1 MAQVNERNQDAT
13 VFVGDL
19 DPQVTE
25 ALLWELM
32 LQVGPV
38 INTHIP
44 KDKLSGAHSGFGFV
58 EFVNEEA
65 AEYAIRVM
73 VRSPLCATHLTRSQ
87 NMVKLFGRPIRVN
100 RAARNNRSADVG
112 ANLFVGNLDP
122 DVDEKLLYDTF
133 SAFGMIV
140 STPKIMRDP
149 DTNASKGYG
158 FVSFDNFAASD
169 MAIEVMNG
177 QYLCNRPVSVTY
189 ALKKDSKGER
199 HGTAAE
205 RLLAQQGAVRAA
217 SQPNPMFR
225 PPMPGGAGMPMGMG
239 GGMGM
244 GMGMPPAPGG
254 APPFAPPGGGAPHMM
269 QAPPMGMPPPHM
281 MYGGPG
287 PAGFAPGPP
296 MPQQR

>member
-73 VRSPLCATHLTRSQ
+73 VRFPSCATHLTRSQ

-149 DTNASKGYG
+149 DTNVSKGYG

-225 PPMPGGAGMPMGMG
+225 PPMPGMPMAMG
-239 GGMGM
+239 GGM
-244 GMGMPPAPGG
+244 MGMPPAPGG
-254 APPFAPPGGGAPHMM
+254 APFAPPGGAPPHMM
-269 QAPPMGMPPPHM
+269 QPPMGMGMPPGGAPPHM